1 MKKNSENLLFILLL
15 LIIPVSQVY
24 ADSIILSCPSEIE
37 ANSQFVCQITGST
50 TSGVTS
56 LKATLN
62 LSDDLSFVSFTRS
75 NLWEGGYDNQIKRI
89 SLYAG
94 NSIGNNFSIG
104 SLSLKNN
111 GGNNNTV
118 LINEVFF
125 ADSNDMLNEVNSV
138 SSVIKIKDNTPTTD
152 KDTNSGSNIS
162 NNNNNNNNGNVENNG
177 SNNDNSGIV
186 NPDDDNNEEILNKPY
201 LTDIKIDG
209 YEINFSRDT
218 FKYSLNINDEDSLN
232 IVPVLENSNSSY
244 AISGNEN
251 LVNGSVINIHI
262 VSEDGI
268 TNDYIIEIVKNN
280 DKNVV
285 KKNNNYKIIFI
296 VIIGILLI
304 VNIVRFILNR
314 RKKDEEV

>member
-1 MKKNSENLLFILLL
+1 MKKKRKNLLFILLL

-24 ADSIILSCPSEIE
+24 ADSIMLSCPSEIE

-118 LINEVFF
+118 LINEGFF

-138 SSVIKIKDNTPTTD
+138 SSVIKIKDNTSSTD
-152 KDTNSGSNIS
+152 NDTNSGSNIS
-162 NNNNNNNNGNVENNG
+162 NNNSDNNIENNG

-262 VSEDGI
+262 VSEDGT

-296 VIIGILLI
+296 VIIGLLLI

>member
-1 MKKNSENLLFILLL
+1 MKKKRKNLLFILLL

-24 ADSIILSCPSEIE
+24 ADSIMLSCPSEIE

-118 LINEVFF
+118 LINEGFF

-138 SSVIKIKDNTPTTD
+138 SSVIKIKDNTSTTD
-152 KDTNSGSNIS
+152 NDTNSGSNIS
-162 NNNNNNNNGNVENNG
+162 NNNSDNNIENNG

-262 VSEDGI
+262 VSEDGT

-285 KKNNNYKIIFI
+285 KKNNKYKIIFI
-296 VIIGILLI
+296 VIIGLLLI

>member
-1 MKKNSENLLFILLL
+1 MKKNRENLLFILML
-15 LIIPVSQVY
+15 LIMPVSQVY
-24 ADSIILSCPSEIE
+24 ADNIILSCPSEIE

-62 LSDDLSFVSFTRS
+62 LSDDLSFVSFSRS

-94 NSIGNNFSIG
+94 DSIGNNFSIG
-104 SLSLKNN
+104 ALSLKNN
-111 GGNNNTV
+111 GGNNNTI

-162 NNNNNNNNGNVENNG
+162 NNNSDNNIENNG

-186 NPDDDNNEEILNKPY
+186 NPDDDNIDTLNKPY

-218 FKYSLNINDEDSLN
+218 LKYSLNINDEDSLN
-232 IVPVLENSNSSY
+232 IVPILENSNSSY

-251 LVNGSVINIHI
+251 LVNGSVINIHV
-262 VSEDGI
+262 VSEDGS

-280 DKNVV
+280 DTNVV

-296 VIIGILLI
+296 VIIGVLLI
-304 VNIVRFILNR
+304 VNIVRLVLNR

>member
-1 MKKNSENLLFILLL
+1 MKKKRKNLLFILLL

-24 ADSIILSCPSEIE
+24 ADSIMLSCPSEIE

-118 LINEVFF
+118 LINEGFF

-138 SSVIKIKDNTPTTD
+138 SSVIKIKDNTSTTD
-152 KDTNSGSNIS
+152 NDTNSGSNIS
-162 NNNNNNNNGNVENNG
+162 NNNSDNNIENNG

-262 VSEDGI
+262 VSEDGT

-296 VIIGILLI
+296 VIIGLLLI

>member
-1 MKKNSENLLFILLL
+1 MKNKRKNLLFILLL

-138 SSVIKIKDNTPTTD
+138 SSVIKIKDNTSTTD
-152 KDTNSGSNIS
+152 NDTNSGSNIS
-162 NNNNNNNNGNVENNG
+162 NNNSDNNIENNG

-232 IVPVLENSNSSY
+232 IVPILENSNSSY

-262 VSEDGI
+262 VSEDGT

-296 VIIGILLI
+296 VIIGVLLI
-304 VNIVRFILNR
+304 VNIVRLVFNR
-314 RKKDEEV
+314 RKKDE

>member
-1 MKKNSENLLFILLL
+1 MKKNKENLLFILLL

-62 LSDDLSFVSFTRS
+62 LSDDLSFVSFTCS

-152 KDTNSGSNIS
+152 KDTNSGGNTS
-162 NNNNNNNNGNVENNG
+162 NNNSDNNIENNG

-232 IVPVLENSNSSY
+232 IVPVLEDSNSSY

-262 VSEDGI
+262 VSEDG
-268 TNDYIIEIVKNN
+268 TANDYIIEIVKKN
-280 DKNVV
+280 DKSVV

-296 VIIGILLI
+296 VIIGLLLI

>member
-1 MKKNSENLLFILLL
+1 MKKKKKNLLFILLL

-24 ADSIILSCPSEIE
+24 AESIILSCPSEIE
-37 ANSQFVCQITGST
+37 VNSQFVCQITGST

-89 SLYAG
+89 SLYTG
-94 NSIGNNFSIG
+94 NSIRNNFSIG

-138 SSVIKIKDNTPTTD
+138 SSVIKIKNNTPTTG

-162 NNNNNNNNGNVENNG
+162 NNNSNNNIENNG

-262 VSEDGI
+262 VSEDGT

-296 VIIGILLI
+296 VIIGLLLI

>member
-1 MKKNSENLLFILLL
+1 MKKNRENLLFILML
-15 LIIPVSQVY
+15 LIMPVSQVY
-24 ADSIILSCPSEIE
+24 ADNIILSCPSEIE
-37 ANSQFVCQITGST
+37 ANSQFVCQITGNT

-56 LKATLN
+56 LKAN
-62 LSDDLSFVSFTRS
+62 LSLSSDLSFVSFTRS
-75 NLWEGGYDNQIKRI
+75 NIWEGGYDNQIKRI

-94 NSIGNNFSIG
+94 DSIGNNFSIG

-118 LINEVFF
+118 LIDSVFF
-125 ADSNDMLNEVNSV
+125 ADSNDALNEVNSV

-152 KDTNSGSNIS
+152 NNTNSGNNTS
-162 NNNNNNNNGNVENNG
+162 NNNSNSNVENNG

-186 NPDDDNNEEILNKPY
+186 NSDDNNNNETLNKPY

-209 YEINFSRDT
+209 YEISFSRDT
-218 FKYSLNINDEDSLN
+218 LKYSLSINDEDSLN
-232 IVPVLENSNSSY
+232 IVPILEDSNSSY

-251 LVNGSVINIHI
+251 LVNGSVINIHV
-262 VSEDGI
+262 VSEDGS

-280 DKNVV
+280 ISTS

-296 VIIGILLI
+296 VIIGVLLI
-304 VNIVRFILNR
+304 VNIVRLVLNR

>member
-1 MKKNSENLLFILLL
+1 MKKNRENLLFILLL

-24 ADSIILSCPSEIE
+24 ADNIILSCPSEIE
-37 ANSQFVCQITGST
+37 ANSQFVCQITGNT

-56 LKATLN
+56 LKAN
-62 LSDDLSFVSFTRS
+62 LSLSSDLSFISFTRS

-94 NSIGNNFSIG
+94 DSIGNNFSIG

-162 NNNNNNNNGNVENNG
+162 NNNSDNNIENNG

-186 NPDDDNNEEILNKPY
+186 NPDDDNIDTLNKPY

-218 FKYSLNINDEDSLN
+218 LKYSLNINDEDSLN
-232 IVPVLENSNSSY
+232 IVPVLEDSNSSY

-251 LVNGSVINIHI
+251 LVNGSVINIHV
-262 VSEDGI
+262 VSEDGS

-280 DKNVV
+280 DTNVV

>member
-1 MKKNSENLLFILLL
+1 MKKNRENLLFILLL

-24 ADSIILSCPSEIE
+24 ADNIILSCPSEIE
-37 ANSQFVCQITGST
+37 ANSQFVCQITGNT

-56 LKATLN
+56 LKAN
-62 LSDDLSFVSFTRS
+62 LSLSSDLSFISFTRS

-94 NSIGNNFSIG
+94 DSIGNNFSIG

-111 GGNNNTV
+111 GGSNNTV
-118 LINEVFF
+118 LIDSVFF
-125 ADSNDMLNEVNSV
+125 ADSNDALNEVNSV

-152 KDTNSGSNIS
+152 NDTNSGNNTS
-162 NNNNNNNNGNVENNG
+162 NNNNSNVENNG
-177 SNNDNSGIV
+177 SNNDN
-186 NPDDDNNEEILNKPY
+186 NNETLNKPY

-232 IVPVLENSNSSY
+232 IVPVLEDSNSSY

-251 LVNGSVINIHI
+251 LVNGSVINIHV
-262 VSEDGI
+262 VSEDGN

-280 DKNVV
+280 TSTA

>member
-1 MKKNSENLLFILLL
+1 MKKKRKNLLFILLL

-152 KDTNSGSNIS
+152 KDTNSGGNTS
-162 NNNNNNNNGNVENNG
+162 NNNSDNNIENNG

-232 IVPVLENSNSSY
+232 IVPVLEDSNSSY

-251 LVNGSVINIHI
+251 LVNGSVINIHV
-262 VSEDGI
+262 VSENGA

-280 DKNVV
+280 TSTV

-296 VIIGILLI
+296 VIIGVLLI
-304 VNIVRFILNR
+304 VNIVRLVLNR

>member
-1 MKKNSENLLFILLL
+1 MKKNRENLLFILML
-15 LIIPVSQVY
+15 LIMPVSQVY
-24 ADSIILSCPSEIE
+24 ADNIILSCPSEIE
-37 ANSQFVCQITGST
+37 ANSQFVCQITGNT

-56 LKATLN
+56 LKAN
-62 LSDDLSFVSFTRS
+62 LSLSSDLSFVSFTRS
-75 NLWEGGYDNQIKRI
+75 NIWEGGYDNQIKRI

-94 NSIGNNFSIG
+94 DSIGNNFSIG

-118 LINEVFF
+118 LIDSVFF
-125 ADSNDMLNEVNSV
+125 ADSNDALNEVNSV

-152 KDTNSGSNIS
+152 NDTNSGNNTS
-162 NNNNNNNNGNVENNG
+162 NNNNSNVENNG
-177 SNNDNSGIV
+177 SNNDN
-186 NPDDDNNEEILNKPY
+186 NNETLNKPY

-209 YEINFSRDT
+209 YEISFSRDT
-218 FKYSLNINDEDSLN
+218 LKYSLKINDEDSLN
-232 IVPVLENSNSSY
+232 IVPVLEDSNSSY

-251 LVNGSVINIHI
+251 LVNGSVINIHV
-262 VSEDGI
+262 VSEDGN

-280 DKNVV
+280 TSTA

-296 VIIGILLI
+296 VIIGVLLI
-304 VNIVRFILNR
+304 VNIVRLVLNR